1 MLKMFDSDIS
11 LCYR

>member
-1 MLKMFDSDIS
+1 MFDSDIS